1 MNDTYSQMAANA
13 ICHVASMVGEE
24 VRATAGEYARPSVVW
39 KPRLCVDGNQ
49 WCALLGDNLQDG
61 VSGFGDSPAEAMWD
75 FDKKWFAKLPGVPE
89 KKTDQKGQP

>member
-89 KKTDQKGQP
+89 KKTDQKGQQ

>member
-61 VSGFGDSPAEAMWD
+61 VSGFGDSPADAMWD